1 MKKILLL
8 LMMMFL
14 ASNVMGAY
22 GIVNNTGTTPADSIS
37 IPYFALDSAG
47 NSVALTTN
55 DSVFFN
61 VYYPS
66 GALAYRDSLAYNG
79 TKVTSQTFSDYTQYT
94 WKEAIADID
103 GTPVNGVYSYHLV
116 VNDQT
121 GAALATHHTGTFQ
134 LITETDFHTTMAQ
147 LTDIFDGT
155 ATVEANIAS
164 ATTNALELADFS
176 GPTAW
181 WNEGKTGY
189 ALTTADWT
197 TVSDLSALALEASL
211 FDPTTDSVIVDN
223 SSALADGGLIDS
235 IAQVS
240 SDSIWINATRTLTVA
255 DWTVVADLAPLA
267 YFDTLVHIGPY
278 GLGVWIDESSGNTNT
293 VVGTDGTEMNPVST
307 FAAAKTIA
315 TALGIRRY
323 YITGRSTF
331 VGAADS
337 LTVTHEEWEFI
348 GIGSGNAMTLD
359 YSTPVDVDASVFINL
374 TISGGQGGTENVNYY
389 NCIMG
394 EFRGFDGSMFNTGLS
409 DTIHIASSDDAAFD
423 ACYSLVAGNGRP
435 GLSFNA
441 GASNVV
447 MRHYSGGIEIHDMD
461 TNDKISIEGHGQI
474 VVNADCTAPNIT
486 ARGHF
491 TLTDNDGATV
501 WTRDAI
507 FSLAQDSIA
516 FQGPAGSFNYLTDS
530 VIVDVSSAMT
540 AGNLVDSIAAQSADS
555 TWVSALRTLTA
566 GAITAATI
574 ADNAIDY
581 ATFAGVE
588 PTVWWNEA
596 KTGYFLGT
604 DAITAAVIQTD
615 AFDADAFATSAID
628 EFFEY
633 DTTNIA
639 TATSIGRLII
649 TAGDTTL
656 YYSGQALQDTILY
669 YTGFK
674 ATSFSYQYLSG
685 DRDTLVVGIGTDT
698 LIDVVYYHIGGTAGD
713 PPDSTRVQAH
723 P

>member
-1 MKKILLL
+1 L
-8 LMMMFL
+8 L

-22 GIVNNTGTTPADSIS
+22 GIVNNSGSTPADSIS
-37 IPYFALDSAG
+37 IPFFALDSVG

-79 TKVTSQTFSDYTQYT
+79 TKVISQTFSDYTQYT

-189 ALTTADWT
+189 ALTT
-197 TVSDLSALALEASL
+197 
-211 FDPTTDSVIVDN
+211 
-223 SSALADGGLIDS
+223 
-235 IAQVS
+235 
-240 SDSIWINATRTLTVA
+240 A

-501 WTRDAI
+501 WTRDAV